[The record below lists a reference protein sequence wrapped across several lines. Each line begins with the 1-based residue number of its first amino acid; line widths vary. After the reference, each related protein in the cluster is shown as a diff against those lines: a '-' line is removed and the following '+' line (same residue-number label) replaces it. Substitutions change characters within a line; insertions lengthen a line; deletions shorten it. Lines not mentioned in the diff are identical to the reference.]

1 MPTGLHGK
9 PSGQRFESSQSSD
22 WMSCH
27 DLSRFFLRFQSCE
40 CRWNY
45 IAHNDVVAGSSPARL
60 AEPKGL

>member
-27 DLSRFFLRFQSCE
+27 DLSRFFFEISELRMPVELHRS
-40 CRWNY
+40 
-45 IAHNDVVAGSSPARL
+45 
-60 AEPKGL
+60 